1 MHWQEDDSAALAAPE
16 HSLSELSFALNCRCL
31 PVDHNW
37 ALAEAVSAFLP
48 WLHEEPLAGVH
59 AIHVAGS
66 QNGWMRPE
74 EPDALLYL
82 SRRTRLLL
90 RLPHARLDAARAL
103 SGRRLEV
110 AGNSMGV
117 GEASEKPLQAA
128 DILYARQVASEA
140 HAHEDDFLAWAA
152 RELAALL
159 GAAPRKLLPGKA
171 LAVRTPRGPIPAR
184 SLLVADLKPGQAVAL
199 LGAGLGAHRRLG
211 LGLFIPHKGIKAVSS
226 AAGGG

>member
-1 MHWQEDDSAALAAPE
+1 MHWQEDESAVPAVPA
-16 HSLSELSFALNCRCL
+16 HSLTDLSFALECRHL

-37 ALAEAVSAFLP
+37 ALAEAVCFCLP
-48 WLHEEPLAGVH
+48 WLHDEPLAGVH

-74 EPDALLYL
+74 EPDALLHL

-90 RLPHARLDAARAL
+90 RLPRARLEAARHL
-103 SGRRLEV
+103 MGKRLQV
-110 AGNSMGV
+110 AGHDVLV
-117 GEASEKPLQAA
+117 GEASEKPLPAA

-152 RELAALL
+152 CELADLL
-159 GAAPRKLLPGKA
+159 GAPPRKLLPGKA
-171 LAVRTPRGPIPAR
+171 LAVRTPGGAIPTR
-184 SLLVADLKPGQAVAL
+184 SLLAADLKPEQAAAL
-199 LGAGLGAHRRLG
+199 LRAGLGSHRRLG
-211 LGLFIPHKGIKAVSS
+211 LGLFIPHKGIKAVGA